1 MPSSLRLGFLYSNS
15 AVIRIGNFMF
25 RKRNVVFPVLLIA
38 FIVVFPP
45 RYPYGDAGLDFILD
59 VFALLLAAFG
69 EAVRVITVGLE
80 YIKRGGLNKQV
91 YAKQLVTGGAFTL
104 SRNPLYIGNLLMV
117 FALLM
122 LTGRLPIFLLG
133 GAVVLF
139 LYVSLVAAEENY
151 LREKFGDEYEAY
163 CQKVARWLPNLRGVR
178 GIFHDQRFNWRRV
191 LLKEN
196 SNVYAWIVAA
206 FLVDGIA
213 HWRAGD
219 FLESAGGRLFIVIL
233 IVATAAFAAIRVL
246 KKTGRLKEASSA
258 TP

>member
-1 MPSSLRLGFLYSNS
+1 MK
-15 AVIRIGNFMF
+15 I
-25 RKRNVVFPVLLIA
+25 
-38 FIVVFPP
+38 
-45 RYPYGDAGLDFILD
+45 
-59 VFALLLAAFG
+59 LLLLYG
-69 EAVRVITVGLE
+69 ITSAQIIRDG
-80 YIKRGGLNKQV
+80 
-91 YAKQLVTGGAFTL
+91 
-104 SRNPLYIGNLLMV
+104 S
-117 FALLM
+117 
-122 LTGRLPIFLLG
+122 
-133 GAVVLF
+133 
-139 LYVSLVAAEENY
+139 
-151 LREKFGDEYEAY
+151 
-163 CQKVARWLPNLRGVR
+163 
-178 GIFHDQRFNWRRV
+178 HQRFNWRRV